1 MKRVLGVGSPWGDD
15 RVGWELAERV
25 AAGCGKDVEVRV
37 LDRPGL
43 GLIEHLRGAESVL
56 ILDAV
61 LAGESHPAGSVVE
74 VELCQLAPGALRSLS
89 SHGFGVQEAIEL
101 AAKLGPLPARLGL
114 IGVAVTAE
122 SVPAEPEASLSEN
135 TADAMEA
142 AFRRAEAWL
151 EAAG

>member
-25 AAGCGKDVEVRV
+25 AARHGGDVEVRV

-43 GLIEHLRGAESVL
+43 GLIEHLHDAEAVL

-74 VELCQLAPGALRSLS
+74 VELHELEPGGLRTLS

-101 AAKLGPLPARLGL
+101 ATKLGPLPARLSL
-114 IGVAVTAE
+114 IGVAVTPA
-122 SVPAEPEASLSEN
+122 SVPMEP
-135 TADAMEA
+135 A
-142 AFRRAEAWL
+142 AFLSKSTKDALAAALRRVEAWL
-151 EAAG
+151 ETAG